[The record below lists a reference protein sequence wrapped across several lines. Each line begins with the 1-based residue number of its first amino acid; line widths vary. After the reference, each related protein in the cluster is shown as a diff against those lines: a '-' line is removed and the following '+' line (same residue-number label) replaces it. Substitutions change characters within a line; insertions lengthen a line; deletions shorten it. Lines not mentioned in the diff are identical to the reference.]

1 MTKSLISNPAFLEQP
16 GNTTHVGFNFVPV
29 VNNFNSVFE
38 PKPLGSEEETRIQ
51 KILFENFQLSGDSEE
66 RENEKLA
73 GDFQEIKALTAE
85 IKAIHKQSLVL
96 MGERLH
102 KARII
107 FKTYREG
114 TFTLWLKETFK
125 SKQTGYN
132 ILAYYE
138 FYTALPSLELKE
150 IFKNLPQKAAY
161 ALASREGNL
170 EDKVNILTDP
180 SFTESEDLL
189 PFIREKLPLSYNDKR
204 KTKMSKILLIDM
216 VCKSVE
222 AIHENKENLT
232 PDVIEKLKHLKIL
245 IDDILMQ

>member
-1 MTKSLISNPAFLEQP
+1 MTKSLISNPAFLEQTD
-16 GNTTHVGFNFVPV
+16 NTTHVGFNFVPV

-38 PKPLGSEEETRIQ
+38 PKPLGSEEEARIQ
-51 KILFENFQLSGDSEE
+51 KILFENFQLSNDSEE
-66 RENEKLA
+66 RENEKLSE
-73 GDFQEIKALTAE
+73 DFQEIKTITAE

-150 IFKNLPQKAAY
+150 IFKSLPQKAAY
-161 ALASREGNL
+161 VLASRQGNL
-170 EDKVNILTDP
+170 EDKINILIDP
-180 SFTESEDLL
+180 SFSQAENLL
-189 PFIREKLPLSYNDKR
+189 PFIREKLPLLDNDKR
-204 KTKMSKILLIDM
+204 KTKMSKILLLDM
-216 VCKSVE
+216 LCKNVE
-222 AIHENKENLT
+222 AIHVNKGNL
-232 PDVIEKLKHLKIL
+232 PADVIEKLKLLKIL
-245 IDDILMQ
+245 IDDILTQ